1 MNVEPLLL
9 SRTIADNQSAQIGP
23 PDADVRTEHVNI
35 VIIDSS
41 LNFPAVIK
49 LSSDRKSFFLE
60 ICCQKNLPLVIN
72 DGPAT
77 LRLYVRCFG
86 TEEKKNRLWRERL
99 NCSCWLVRIKRSFI
113 VRQGLSGDGSADAIN
128 LPRYSIGGQS
138 KTLGERLRI
147 QQAKMVH
154 RRAKTSMRRLHTE
167 TITHA
172 NTNRNRSRQ

>member
-1 MNVEPLLL
+1 MEITVVGGFELVPSVNHYHAVRRGCGQAASRYGNLLVLYGFFRDRYIGQIRVAKQSSEFHGSWIQIVNVEPLLL

-41 LNFPAVIK
+41 LQISLLVIK

-99 NCSCWLVRIKRSFI
+99 
-113 VRQGLSGDGSADAIN
+113 
-128 LPRYSIGGQS
+128 
-138 KTLGERLRI
+138 
-147 QQAKMVH
+147 
-154 RRAKTSMRRLHTE
+154 
-167 TITHA
+167 
-172 NTNRNRSRQ
+172 